1 MNQELMDEVNYEI
14 QLLIKSG
21 FYSGDE
27 ILEIIDD
34 EFIEE
39 NISKD
44 ILSKLFFENK
54 ENIGAI
60 DVDSEDFI
68 NLKNAFLDLT
78 KENIISIHNAG
89 YDIEEGIQDSFE
101 LFVHL
106 RNNKYSPIGFC
117 FYSFEDIEE
126 AIEENNL
133 SIAFGDFEYDEE
145 KGLEIAKTVVN
156 VLKSY
161 GFKINWNESV
171 DERIELLEKVTKGI
185 PNVYVETFDGLTVD
199 FGRKIGASVIVRGLR
214 AITDFEYELQI
225 AQINHKLNPEIDTI
239 FFTTS
244 QEYSYVS
251 SSIAKEIALYGGDI
265 SGIVPES
272 IRDDLFRKVKERTK
286 NK

>member
-21 FYSGDE
+21 FYSDDE

-145 KGLEIAKTVVN
+145 KGLEIAKKIVD
-156 VLKSY
+156 VLKGY
-161 GFKINWNESV
+161 DFEIDWNESV
-171 DERIELLEKVTKGI
+171 DERIEIKGF
-185 PNVYVETFDGLTVD
+185 NWKKHFDGKDYSMDGALED
-199 FGRKIGASVIVRGLR
+199 FI
-214 AITDFEYELQI
+214 EL
-225 AQINHKLNPEIDTI
+225 N
-239 FFTTS
+239 
-244 QEYSYVS
+244 
-251 SSIAKEIALYGGDI
+251 KED
-265 SGIVPES
+265 
-272 IRDDLFRKVKERTK
+272 
-286 NK
+286 

>member
-1 MNQELMDEVNYEI
+1 MNQELIDEINYEI

-21 FYSGDE
+21 FYSDDE

-133 SIAFGDFEYDEE
+133 SIAFGDFEYDEK

-161 GFKINWNESV
+161 GFEINWNESV
-171 DERIELLEKVTKGI
+171 DERIEIKGF
-185 PNVYVETFDGLTVD
+185 NWKKHFDGKDYSMDGALED
-199 FGRKIGASVIVRGLR
+199 FI
-214 AITDFEYELQI
+214 EL
-225 AQINHKLNPEIDTI
+225 N
-239 FFTTS
+239 
-244 QEYSYVS
+244 
-251 SSIAKEIALYGGDI
+251 KED
-265 SGIVPES
+265 
-272 IRDDLFRKVKERTK
+272 
-286 NK
+286 

>member
-1 MNQELMDEVNYEI
+1 MNQELMDEINYEI

-21 FYSGDE
+21 FYSDDE

-145 KGLEIAKTVVN
+145 KGLEIAKTVGN

-171 DERIELLEKVTKGI
+171 DERIEIKGF
-185 PNVYVETFDGLTVD
+185 NWKKHFDGKDYSMDGALED
-199 FGRKIGASVIVRGLR
+199 FI
-214 AITDFEYELQI
+214 EL
-225 AQINHKLNPEIDTI
+225 N
-239 FFTTS
+239 
-244 QEYSYVS
+244 
-251 SSIAKEIALYGGDI
+251 KED
-265 SGIVPES
+265 
-272 IRDDLFRKVKERTK
+272 
-286 NK
+286 

>member
-21 FYSGDE
+21 FYSDDE

-39 NISKD
+39 NISEA
-44 ILSKLFFENK
+44 ILSKLFLENK

-68 NLKNAFLDLT
+68 NLKNAFLDIT

-161 GFKINWNESV
+161 GFEINWNESV
-171 DERIELLEKVTKGI
+171 DERIEIKGF
-185 PNVYVETFDGLTVD
+185 NWKKHFDGKDYSMDGALED
-199 FGRKIGASVIVRGLR
+199 FI
-214 AITDFEYELQI
+214 EL
-225 AQINHKLNPEIDTI
+225 N
-239 FFTTS
+239 
-244 QEYSYVS
+244 
-251 SSIAKEIALYGGDI
+251 KED
-265 SGIVPES
+265 
-272 IRDDLFRKVKERTK
+272 
-286 NK
+286 

>member
-1 MNQELMDEVNYEI
+1 MNRELMDEINYEI

-21 FYSGDE
+21 FYSDDE

-39 NISKD
+39 NISED
-44 ILSKLFFENK
+44 ILSKLFLENK
-54 ENIGAI
+54 ENIGVI

-145 KGLEIAKTVVN
+145 KGLEIAKTVGN

-171 DERIELLEKVTKGI
+171 DERIEIKGF
-185 PNVYVETFDGLTVD
+185 NWKKHFDGKDYSMDGALED
-199 FGRKIGASVIVRGLR
+199 FI
-214 AITDFEYELQI
+214 EL
-225 AQINHKLNPEIDTI
+225 N
-239 FFTTS
+239 
-244 QEYSYVS
+244 
-251 SSIAKEIALYGGDI
+251 KED
-265 SGIVPES
+265 
-272 IRDDLFRKVKERTK
+272 
-286 NK
+286 

>member
-21 FYSGDE
+21 FYSDDE

-133 SIAFGDFEYDEE
+133 SIAFGDFEYDEK

-171 DERIELLEKVTKGI
+171 DERIEIKGF
-185 PNVYVETFDGLTVD
+185 NWKKHFDGKDYSMDGALED
-199 FGRKIGASVIVRGLR
+199 FI
-214 AITDFEYELQI
+214 EL
-225 AQINHKLNPEIDTI
+225 N
-239 FFTTS
+239 
-244 QEYSYVS
+244 
-251 SSIAKEIALYGGDI
+251 KE
-265 SGIVPES
+265 E
-272 IRDDLFRKVKERTK
+272 
-286 NK
+286 